1 VPLQNKLE
9 DDINLLKSHALP
21 SLSAIR
27 TEIELLI
34 KSQSDCKKPRWFQ
47 NEDNLSAIIGR
58 VVESQIS

>member
-1 VPLQNKLE
+1 MIGWKIVPLQNKLE

-47 NEDNLSAIIGR
+47 NEDNMQLLD
-58 VVESQIS
+58 E